1 MNVYF
6 LGERRLKLFDW
17 YIFRA
22 ILEMTLIVL
31 FVFVALSGFVDFIGQ
46 IDDIGTGDYGVNQ
59 AIQYTLLKLPSS
71 IFQLMPIIILM
82 GSLLGLGLLSK
93 NRELIVLLSSGLSL
107 QRLGISVFASGLIL
121 CFFTV
126 SLGEY
131 ISPSMERYA
140 DQYRTI
146 SKFQYSSLGKT
157 RGIWLKEGNKIIN
170 INLLEENKSF
180 GNVTIYELKT
190 RSQLWKMSR
199 ASSAGID
206 DDNQWILSNLKET
219 VFNDK
224 GISQEYSRYKIEKT
238 KLDRDL
244 VSLTVVKPENLNI
257 IELYRFVNYLKSNG
271 LDSNLY
277 STAFQSR
284 IASLFA
290 LPFMCLL
297 ALPFSLGFL
306 REKGTG
312 YRILLGVMIGLTYF
326 LIENTLVESSQVY
339 NINPILVGWLPT
351 LLLSIAVFSVF
362 RIIQR

>member
-1 MNVYF
+1 
-6 LGERRLKLFDW
+6 
-17 YIFRA
+17 
-22 ILEMTLIVL
+22 
-31 FVFVALSGFVDFIGQ
+31 
-46 IDDIGTGDYGVNQ
+46 
-59 AIQYTLLKLPSS
+59 
-71 IFQLMPIIILM
+71 
-82 GSLLGLGLLSK
+82 
-93 NRELIVLLSSGLSL
+93 
-107 QRLGISVFASGLIL
+107 
-121 CFFTV
+121 
-126 SLGEY
+126 
-131 ISPSMERYA
+131 MERYA

-157 RGIWLKEGNKIIN
+157 GGIWLKEGNKIIN

-190 RSQLWKMSR
+190 LSQLWKISR

-306 REKGTG
+306 REKGPG
-312 YRILLGVMIGLTYF
+312 YRVLLGVTIGLTYF

-362 RIIQR
+362 RIIHR

>member
-1 MNVYF
+1 
-6 LGERRLKLFDW
+6 LFDW
-17 YIFRA
+17 YVFKA

-46 IDDIGTGDYGVNQ
+46 INDIGIGDYGVNQ

-71 IFQLMPIIILM
+71 IFQLMPIIILI
-82 GSLLGLGLLSK
+82 GSLLGLGLMSK
-93 NRELIVLLSSGLSL
+93 NSELIVLLSSGVSL
-107 QRLGISVFASGLIL
+107 QRLGISVFSSGLIL

-126 SLGEY
+126 GIGEY

-146 SKFQYSSLGKT
+146 SKFQYSSLGNT
-157 RGIWLKEGNKIIN
+157 GGIWLKEGDKIIN

-180 GNVTIYELKT
+180 GNVTIYELKKL
-190 RSQLWKMSR
+190 SQLSKISR

-219 VFNDK
+219 VFSEN
-224 GISQEYSRYKIEKT
+224 GISQESSRYKIEKT

-244 VSLTVVKPENLNI
+244 VSLTVVKPENLNV
-257 IELYRFVNYLKSNG
+257 IELYRFVNYLESNG
-271 LDSNLY
+271 LDADLY
-277 STAFQSR
+277 IAAFQSR
-284 IASLFA
+284 IASIFA
-290 LPFMCLL
+290 LPIMCLL

-312 YRILLGVMIGLTYF
+312 YRILLGVIIGLIYF

-351 LLLSIAVFSVF
+351 FLLFLAVFSVF

>member
-1 MNVYF
+1 M
-6 LGERRLKLFDW
+6 KLFDW
-17 YIFRA
+17 YVFRA

-31 FVFVALSGFVDFIGQ
+31 FVFVALLGFVDFLGQ
-46 IDDIGTGDYGVNQ
+46 INDIGIGDYGVNQ

-71 IFQLMPIIILM
+71 IFQLMPIVILI
-82 GSLLGLGLLSK
+82 GSLLGLGLMSK
-93 NRELIVLLSSGLSL
+93 NSELIVLLSSGVSL
-107 QRLGISVFASGLIL
+107 QRLAISVFSSGLIL

-126 SLGEY
+126 CLGEY

-157 RGIWLKEGNKIIN
+157 AGIWLKEDDKIIN

-180 GNVTIYELKT
+180 GNVTIYELKNF
-190 RSQLWKMSR
+190 SQLSKISR

-219 VFNDK
+219 VFNES
-224 GISQEYSRYKIEKT
+224 GISQESSRYKIEKT
-238 KLDRDL
+238 RLDRDL
-244 VSLTVVKPENLNI
+244 VSLTVVKPENLNV
-257 IELYRFVNYLKSNG
+257 IELYRFVNYLESNE
-271 LDSNLY
+271 LDSDLY

-284 IASLFA
+284 IASIFA
-290 LPFMCLL
+290 LPIMCLL

-306 REKGTG
+306 RDKGTG
-312 YRILLGVMIGLTYF
+312 YRVLLGVIIGLIYF
-326 LIENTLVESSQVY
+326 LIDNTLVESSQVY

-351 LLLSIAVFSVF
+351 LLLSLAVLSVF

>member
-1 MNVYF
+1 M
-6 LGERRLKLFDW
+6 KLFDW

-31 FVFVALSGFVDFIGQ
+31 FVFVALSGFVDFVGQ
-46 IDDIGTGDYGVNQ
+46 INDIGIGDYGVNQ

-71 IFQLMPIIILM
+71 IFQLMPIIILI

-93 NRELIVLLSSGLSL
+93 NSELIILLSSGVSL
-107 QRLGISVFASGLIL
+107 KRLGISVFSSGLIL

-146 SKFQYSSLGKT
+146 SKFQYSRLGNT
-157 RGIWLKEGNKIIN
+157 GGIWLKEGEKIIN

-180 GNVTIYELKT
+180 GNVTIYELSTPSELLKI
-190 RSQLWKMSR
+190 SR

-219 VFNDK
+219 VFNEN
-224 GISQEYSRYKIEKT
+224 GISQESSRYKIEKT
-238 KLDRDL
+238 QLDRDL
-244 VSLTVVKPENLNI
+244 VSLTVVKPENLNMV
-257 IELYRFVNYLKSNG
+257 ELYRFVNYLEGNG
-271 LDSNLY
+271 LDTDLY

-284 IASLFA
+284 IASIFA
-290 LPFMCLL
+290 LPIMCLL
-297 ALPFSLGFL
+297 ALPFSIGLL

-312 YRILLGVMIGLTYF
+312 YRILLGVIIGLIYF

-339 NINPILVGWLPT
+339 NINPIVVGWFPT
-351 LLLSIAVFSVF
+351 VLLSLTVFSVF

>member
-1 MNVYF
+1 
-6 LGERRLKLFDW
+6 
-17 YIFRA
+17 
-22 ILEMTLIVL
+22 MTLIVL
-31 FVFVALSGFVDFIGQ
+31 FVFVALSGFVDFVGQ
-46 IDDIGTGDYGVNQ
+46 INDIGIGDYGVNQ

-71 IFQLMPIIILM
+71 IFQLMPIIILI
-82 GSLLGLGLLSK
+82 GSLLGLGLMSK
-93 NRELIVLLSSGLSL
+93 NSELIVLLSSGVSL
-107 QRLGISVFASGLIL
+107 QRLGISVFSSGIIL

-126 SLGEY
+126 GIGEY

-146 SKFQYSSLGKT
+146 SKFQYSSLGNT
-157 RGIWLKEGNKIIN
+157 GGIWLKEGDKIIN

-180 GNVTIYELKT
+180 GNVTIYELKKL
-190 RSQLWKMSR
+190 SQLSKISR

-219 VFNDK
+219 VFSEN
-224 GISQEYSRYKIEKT
+224 GISQESSRYKIEKT

-244 VSLTVVKPENLNI
+244 VSLTVVKPENLNV
-257 IELYRFVNYLKSNG
+257 IELYRFVNYLESNG
-271 LDSNLY
+271 LDADLY
-277 STAFQSR
+277 IAAFQSR
-284 IASLFA
+284 IASIFA
-290 LPFMCLL
+290 LPIMCLL

-312 YRILLGVMIGLTYF
+312 YRILLGVIIGLIYF

-351 LLLSIAVFSVF
+351 FLLFLAVFSVF

>member
-1 MNVYF
+1 
-6 LGERRLKLFDW
+6 LFDW
-17 YIFRA
+17 HIFRT
-22 ILEMTLIVL
+22 ILEMTLVVL
-31 FVFVALSGFVDFIGQ
+31 LVFVALLGFIDFVGQ
-46 IDDIGTGDYGVNQ
+46 INDIGIGDYGVNQ

-71 IFQLMPIIILM
+71 IFQLMPIIILI

-93 NRELIVLLSSGLSL
+93 NSELIVLLSSGVSI
-107 QRLGISVFASGLIL
+107 QRLGMSVFSSGLIL
-121 CFFTV
+121 CFFTI

-146 SKFQYSSLGKT
+146 SKFQYSSLGNT
-157 RGIWLKEGNKIIN
+157 AGIWLKETNKIIN
-170 INLLEENKSF
+170 INLVEENKSF

-190 RSQLWKMSR
+190 FSQLSKISR

-206 DDNQWILSNLKET
+206 DDNQWILSNIKET
-219 VFNDK
+219 VFNNN
-224 GISQEYSRYKIEKT
+224 GISQESSRYKIEKT

-257 IELYRFVNYLKSNG
+257 IELYRFVSYLESNG
-271 LDSNLY
+271 LDSDLY

-284 IASLFA
+284 IASIFA
-290 LPFMCLL
+290 LPIMCLL

-306 REKGTG
+306 RKRGTG
-312 YRILLGVMIGLTYF
+312 YRVFLGVIIGLIYF

-351 LLLSIAVFSVF
+351 LLLSITVLSIFK
-362 RIIQR
+362 IIQRQ

>member
-1 MNVYF
+1 
-6 LGERRLKLFDW
+6 
-17 YIFRA
+17 
-22 ILEMTLIVL
+22 MTLIVL
-31 FVFVALSGFVDFIGQ
+31 FVFVALSGFVDFVGQ
-46 IDDIGTGDYGVNQ
+46 INDIGIGNYGVNQ

-71 IFQLMPIIILM
+71 IFQLMPIIILI
-82 GSLLGLGLLSK
+82 GSLLGLGLMSK
-93 NRELIVLLSSGLSL
+93 SSELIVLLSSGVSL
-107 QRLGISVFASGLIL
+107 QRLGISVFSSGLIL

-126 SLGEY
+126 VLGEY

-157 RGIWLKEGNKIIN
+157 AGIWLKEGNKIIN

-190 RSQLWKMSR
+190 FSQLEKISR

-219 VFNDK
+219 VFSES
-224 GISQEYSRYKIEKT
+224 GISQESSRYKIEKT

-244 VSLTVVKPENLNI
+244 VGLTVVKPENLNV
-257 IELYRFVNYLKSNG
+257 IELYRFVNYLESNG

-277 STAFQSR
+277 ITAFQSR
-284 IASLFA
+284 IASIFA
-290 LPFMCLL
+290 LPIMCLL

-306 REKGTG
+306 RERGAG
-312 YRILLGVMIGLTYF
+312 YRIFLGIIIGLIYF
-326 LIENTLVESSQVY
+326 LIANTLVESSQVY
-339 NINPILVGWLPT
+339 SINPILVAWLPT
-351 LLLSIAVFSVF
+351 LLLSLTVFSVF

>member
-1 MNVYF
+1 M
-6 LGERRLKLFDW
+6 KLFDW

-71 IFQLMPIIILM
+71 IFQLMPIIILI

-107 QRLGISVFASGLIL
+107 QRLGISVFSSGLIL

-157 RGIWLKEGNKIIN
+157 GGIWLKEGNKIIN

-190 RSQLWKMSR
+190 LSQLWKISR

-206 DDNQWILSNLKET
+206 DDNQW
-219 VFNDK
+219 
-224 GISQEYSRYKIEKT
+224 
-238 KLDRDL
+238 
-244 VSLTVVKPENLNI
+244 
-257 IELYRFVNYLKSNG
+257 
-271 LDSNLY
+271 
-277 STAFQSR
+277 
-284 IASLFA
+284 
-290 LPFMCLL
+290 
-297 ALPFSLGFL
+297 
-306 REKGTG
+306 
-312 YRILLGVMIGLTYF
+312 
-326 LIENTLVESSQVY
+326 
-339 NINPILVGWLPT
+339 
-351 LLLSIAVFSVF
+351 
-362 RIIQR
+362 